1 MASHN
6 RRGSSVDSA
15 SVQSI
20 LTSGAQPQPSAPP
33 SPHVGT
39 SPNREHFAMH
49 PPPPRSTIKHTRA
62 LSYAPRRPNRLSISF
77 PVAPSNSNSDTT
89 RPTPTSSIAS
99 SFPASPA
106 DSTPALSPNDAS
118 GFLVALAGQ
127 ERRILELKEELQKA
141 ESDLAKLKL
150 QWASHERLKKR
161 AEIRHVEKLQPLPTV
176 VTDERQSSE
185 ELGGSTRQSVELDRR
200 KALLS
205 NIAKEP
211 RRKVITGGHTRTL
224 SLLSPDRSNF
234 THPYVPRR
242 ESESKEIPRSA
253 TMPYTNQG
261 MTKISTSRARH
272 SYQGG
277 VTHNAKQIAED
288 VKAGLWTFLE
298 EYGSLCP

>member
-6 RRGSSVDSA
+6 RRGSSVDRA

-20 LTSGAQPQPSAPP
+20 LTSGAQPQSP
-33 SPHVGT
+33 SPHGGT
-39 SPNREHFAMH
+39 SLNREHFAMH
-49 PPPPRSTIKHTRA
+49 PPPPRSTVKHTRA

-141 ESDLAKLKL
+141 ESDLAQLKL
-150 QWASHERLKKR
+150 QR

-176 VTDERQSSE
+176 VTDERRSSE

-234 THPYVPRR
+234 THPFVPRR

-253 TMPYTNQG
+253 TMPSTNQG